1 MLGRIG
7 DMILLTSLIELLK
20 KKYPESQLEVIA
32 SNHNFVV
39 LKDNPNI
46 SNHLIY
52 NKKFNSTIKLV
63 KYLRLN
69 KFDYYIDPK
78 DHFSKESSI
87 LSKVVRAKS
96 KIGFN
101 NKGSNNFNYPI
112 PFYNAEENL
121 HFTQRLMKSLKYLN
135 VELPELTPKP
145 ILYENKDS
153 AEFVDRFLKQNNL
166 DHFNKRIIIINIS
179 ASKPNKMWDIEKWKE
194 LISKIEDLGDF
205 HIILTFD
212 PKHLSQAELIKNAKE
227 KIILFKSRNFSDIIS
242 LYKFPDYVISTDT
255 SIVHVSAAF
264 NKPIVVLYAGMRS
277 FSTNFRPLSDIHYSC
292 FAPENEDNLENISV
306 NEVFDA
312 FQKIISL

>member
-1 MLGRIG
+1 
-7 DMILLTSLIELLK
+7 MILLTSLIDLLK
-20 KKYPESQLEVIA
+20 KKYPESKLEFIA

-46 SNHLIY
+46 SKLLIY
-52 NKKFNSTIKLV
+52 NKKFVSTIKLIN
-63 KYLRLN
+63 YLRFN

-87 LSKVVRAKS
+87 ISKIVRSKN

-101 NKGSNNFNYPI
+101 KKGSNNFNIPI
-112 PFYNAEENL
+112 PFYNSEEKL
-121 HFTQRLMKSLKYLN
+121 HFTQRLMKSLKHLN
-135 VELPELTPKP
+135 IELPEKPPKP
-145 ILYENKDS
+145 ILYENNES
-153 AEFVDRFLKQNNL
+153 SEFVDKFLKQNNL
-166 DHFNKRIIIINIS
+166 KNSGRKIIILNIS
-179 ASKPNKMWDIEKWKE
+179 ASKPTKMWDIEKWKE

-242 LYKFPDYVISTDT
+242 LYKFPDFVISTDT

-277 FSTNFRPLSDIHYSC
+277 FSTNFSPLSDLHYSC

-306 NEVFDA
+306 DEVFEA
-312 FQKIISL
+312 FRKIISH